1 MRLPRVLTVLFV
13 LTLSTAVHASQD
25 QQAPP
30 LELTIDASAS
40 PSELATDATT
50 PLPELAIDA
59 NVSPAPPA
67 VEERLPA
74 LANQTA
80 TQPQLPAHT
89 GWRALAGDV
98 LGDFKDFPRRRSTWV
113 ILGVGGVAALS
124 VHPLDETV
132 TENLAD
138 SEAAGNFF
146 AAGKWIGNAYVQIG
160 TSVGLYL
167 VGRYLLPHA
176 EGKPKTNKV
185 THLGF
190 DLIRGQI
197 LSQVLVQGIKVVAQ
211 RDRPTGECCSFPS
224 GHAATAF
231 ATASIL
237 ERHFG
242 YRGAWPI
249 MVAAG
254 YVAASRLADNR
265 HFLSDVVFGSAVGMA
280 SGWTVVGRH
289 GRDNFAVMPQ
299 MVPGGVEIVFTKL
312 Q

>member
-98 LGDFKDFPRRRSTWV
+98 LGDFKDFPR
-113 ILGVGGVAALS
+113 
-124 VHPLDETV
+124 
-132 TENLAD
+132 
-138 SEAAGNFF
+138 
-146 AAGKWIGNAYVQIG
+146 
-160 TSVGLYL
+160 
-167 VGRYLLPHA
+167 
-176 EGKPKTNKV
+176 
-185 THLGF
+185 
-190 DLIRGQI
+190 
-197 LSQVLVQGIKVVAQ
+197 
-211 RDRPTGECCSFPS
+211 
-224 GHAATAF
+224 
-231 ATASIL
+231 
-237 ERHFG
+237 
-242 YRGAWPI
+242 
-249 MVAAG
+249 
-254 YVAASRLADNR
+254 
-265 HFLSDVVFGSAVGMA
+265 
-280 SGWTVVGRH
+280 
-289 GRDNFAVMPQ
+289 
-299 MVPGGVEIVFTKL
+299 
-312 Q
+312 